1 MRYQWDLSEL
11 NIKLEILKQC
21 YQEMENEKLK
31 EVIAGPISSY
41 QEMLSLAV
49 KKKNEKHSLL
59 DDSIEFHDFHEFLM
73 EYILAYQDN
82 DSTILNTILQ
92 SYLPFKKEYRSNT
105 PLEKV
110 KICNT
115 NEEVINITRDFIK
128 KYIPTSFHQ
137 SFDFLFHSS
146 KNENKLQLSYS
157 PNIAMYGGITYIDP
171 FFKEKYIYA
180 ARKNNLLDLGITPHE
195 ALHYLITDFDDYKT
209 KNYNTYYLLEAEGS
223 FANILFGDYFYNHSI
238 EFKNYFNLYQ
248 LQTYESQI
256 CDLVIGNALLDSL
269 TEKGRFRMNKF
280 NKQLEVYD
288 IMPFI
293 NKEEVMEYMTI
304 PMDINMKYG
313 LGFLVAID
321 LFYIYQK
328 DPEFSFY
335 LLKNIHFIKK
345 ENDII
350 SLLRRNHITF
360 MDDGY
365 ENLKKYVKKI
375 ERQN

>member
-11 NIKLEILKQC
+11 NMKLEILKQC
-21 YQEMENEKLK
+21 YQEEENEKLK
-31 EVIAGPISSY
+31 EVIASFMSSY

-59 DDSIEFHDFHEFLM
+59 DDSIEFHNFHEFLM
-73 EYILAYQDN
+73 EYIQAYQDN
-82 DSTILNTILQ
+82 DSTILNAILQ
-92 SYLPFKKEYRSNT
+92 SYLPFKKEYQSNT
-105 PLEKV
+105 PLKEV
-110 KICNT
+110 KICST
-115 NEEVINITRDFIK
+115 NEEVIYITRDFIK

-146 KNENKLQLSYS
+146 QKENRLQLSYS
-157 PNIAMYGGITYIDP
+157 PGIATYGGITYIDP
-171 FFKEKYIYA
+171 FFKEKYIYV

-209 KNYNTYYLLEAEGS
+209 ENYNTYYLLEVEGS

-288 IMPFI
+288 IIPFI
-293 NKEEVMEYMTI
+293 NKKEVMEYMTI
-304 PMDINMKYG
+304 PMDINMKYS
-313 LGFLVAID
+313 LGFLTAID

-335 LLKNIHFIKK
+335 LLKNIHFIKE
-345 ENDII
+345 ENDVIG
-350 SLLRRNHITF
+350 LLRRNHITF

-365 ENLKKYVKKI
+365 ENLKKHVKK
-375 ERQN
+375 RFFVK